1 MGFPNKFIP
10 EEAEK
15 RINDRW
21 SNAEAF
27 RSGKESE
34 KGKPPFSIMIPPP
47 NVTGSLHIGH
57 AFNNTIQD
65 ILVRFHRMN
74 GYDVLWQPGQDH
86 AGIATQMVVEREL
99 EKNGKNR
106 KEMGRESFLE
116 EVWSWK
122 EKSGNTII
130 DQLKRLGA
138 SCDWSRNRFTMDP
151 DFHKA
156 VMKVFVDFYNKG
168 LIYKGKKLVN
178 WDPKFQSAI
187 SDLEVEQIE
196 VRGKIWELK
205 YFLEEGTFNFG
216 IETDE
221 NGVVLKRMPMDHV
234 VIATTR
240 PETLLGDTAV
250 IVNPSDERYRD
261 LIGKSVI
268 LPLVGRKIPVIADD
282 YADPA
287 KGTGAV
293 KITPAHD
300 FNDWEVGT
308 RHGLRMI
315 NVFDTGANIQIIN
328 NEDFANEIK
337 PSVDIYQLNGLERFE
352 ARKKILQLLK
362 EEGSFKA
369 EKEDVHFVP
378 HGDRS
383 KVVVEPF
390 LTTQWFVD
398 SKKIVKE
405 AIDVVRKNEIE
416 IIPERDKKVYF
427 NWLENIE
434 PWCISRQLWWGHQI
448 PVWYDD
454 EGNEYCAES
463 FEEAKKLAGHS
474 NICQDPD
481 VLDTWFSSGIWPI
494 GTLGWPDEKGFME
507 RYYPTS
513 VLVTGFDIIFFWV
526 ARMIMMQL
534 ATVGQI
540 PFRKVY
546 VHALVRDE
554 HGKKMSKSLGNVL
567 DPLDLI
573 DKYGADPLRF
583 TLTAMAVTGRDL
595 KLSES
600 RIEGYRN
607 FVTKIWNA
615 AKYLEMNGCYF
626 DDEFDISSVEAPPN
640 KWIIGKTQD
649 ILSSVNQSYER
660 FRFNDIANNLYN
672 HTWGVFCDWYIEF
685 SKSLLNN
692 EDEKTVQETRKTL
705 SWAFVSCLK
714 MLHPIMPFVTE
725 ELWEH
730 FRKDKGLLSNS
741 SWPIISVNSIDKN
754 QVNKIENVISFIEDI
769 RSTKSDFNLLSGE
782 KTDLFVVDLEA
793 KQYSYIK
800 ENEKIICKLARL
812 LEIKQVQRKP
822 KNSLAITGGKVEAF
836 VSVKS
841 DFNLELEK
849 ERVNTTLKK
858 LESENIKLSEKLH
871 NKNFRDKAP
880 KTVIEKF
887 ESDHEDLKSKLNKQ
901 KSLLEGLEKIN
912 N

>member
-1 MGFPNKFIP
+1 MALPKKFIP

-21 SNAEAF
+21 IKAGAF
-27 RSGKESE
+27 RSGKESD

-106 KEMGRESFLE
+106 QEMGRESFLE

-156 VMKVFVDFYNKG
+156 VIKVFVDFYNKG

-196 VRGKIWELK
+196 VKGKIWELK

-221 NGVVLKRMPMDHV
+221 NGVVLKQIPLDHV
-234 VIATTR
+234 IIATTR

-250 IVNPSDERYRD
+250 IVNPRDERYRD

-282 YADPA
+282 YADPL

-300 FNDWEVGT
+300 FNDWEVGI
-308 RHGLRMI
+308 RHGLRVI
-315 NVFDTGANIQIIN
+315 NVFDTSANIEISN

-362 EEGSFKA
+362 EEGFLEA
-369 EKEDVHFVP
+369 EMEDVHFVP

-398 SKKIVKE
+398 SKK
-405 AIDVVRKNEIE
+405 N
-416 IIPERDKKVYF
+416 
-427 NWLENIE
+427 
-434 PWCISRQLWWGHQI
+434 C
-448 PVWYDD
+448 
-454 EGNEYCAES
+454 
-463 FEEAKKLAGHS
+463 
-474 NICQDPD
+474 
-481 VLDTWFSSGIWPI
+481 
-494 GTLGWPDEKGFME
+494 
-507 RYYPTS
+507 
-513 VLVTGFDIIFFWV
+513 
-526 ARMIMMQL
+526 
-534 ATVGQI
+534 
-540 PFRKVY
+540 
-546 VHALVRDE
+546 
-554 HGKKMSKSLGNVL
+554 
-567 DPLDLI
+567 
-573 DKYGADPLRF
+573 
-583 TLTAMAVTGRDL
+583 
-595 KLSES
+595 
-600 RIEGYRN
+600 
-607 FVTKIWNA
+607 
-615 AKYLEMNGCYF
+615 
-626 DDEFDISSVEAPPN
+626 
-640 KWIIGKTQD
+640 
-649 ILSSVNQSYER
+649 
-660 FRFNDIANNLYN
+660 
-672 HTWGVFCDWYIEF
+672 
-685 SKSLLNN
+685 
-692 EDEKTVQETRKTL
+692 
-705 SWAFVSCLK
+705 
-714 MLHPIMPFVTE
+714 
-725 ELWEH
+725 
-730 FRKDKGLLSNS
+730 
-741 SWPIISVNSIDKN
+741 
-754 QVNKIENVISFIEDI
+754 
-769 RSTKSDFNLLSGE
+769 
-782 KTDLFVVDLEA
+782 
-793 KQYSYIK
+793 
-800 ENEKIICKLARL
+800 
-812 LEIKQVQRKP
+812 
-822 KNSLAITGGKVEAF
+822 
-836 VSVKS
+836 
-841 DFNLELEK
+841 
-849 ERVNTTLKK
+849 
-858 LESENIKLSEKLH
+858 
-871 NKNFRDKAP
+871 
-880 KTVIEKF
+880 
-887 ESDHEDLKSKLNKQ
+887 
-901 KSLLEGLEKIN
+901 
-912 N
+912 

>member
-1 MGFPNKFIP
+1 MSLPNKFNP
-10 EEAEK
+10 EKAEK
-15 RINDRW
+15 KINDLW
-21 SNAEAF
+21 VKADAF
-27 RSGKESE
+27 KSGKESD

-65 ILVRFHRMN
+65 VLVRYHRMN

-99 EKNGKNR
+99 EKNNKS
-106 KEMGRESFLE
+106 KQQMGRERFLE
-116 EVWSWK
+116 EVWNWK

-156 VMKVFVDFYNKG
+156 VIKVFVDFYNRG

-196 VRGKIWELK
+196 VQGKIWELK
-205 YFLEEGTFNFG
+205 YFLEKGTFNFG
-216 IETDE
+216 TKTDG
-221 NGVVLKRMPMDHV
+221 NGVVIKWEPVDHV

-250 IVNPSDERYRD
+250 IVNPNDERYRD

-282 YADPA
+282 YADPS

-300 FNDWEVGT
+300 FNDWEVGE
-308 RHGLRMI
+308 RHNLRVI
-315 NVFDTGANIQIIN
+315 NIFDTSANIAIAKNEEFSNGIN
-328 NEDFANEIK
+328 
-337 PSVDIYQLNGLERFE
+337 PSVDIFQFNGLERFE
-352 ARKKILQLLK
+352 ARKKILQILID
-362 EEGSFKA
+362 EGYLKA
-369 EKEDVHFVP
+369 ERDDLHFVP

-398 SKKIVKE
+398 SKKIVQE
-405 AIDVVRKNEIE
+405 AINVVRKNEIE

-448 PVWYDD
+448 PVWYDN
-454 EGNEYCAES
+454 EGNEYCAETLK
-463 FEEAKKLAGHS
+463 EAEKLAGHKK
-474 NICQDPD
+474 IYQDPD

-494 GTLGWPDEKGFME
+494 GTLGWPEEKSFMD

-526 ARMIMMQL
+526 ARMVMMQL
-534 ATVGQI
+534 ATVKEI

-554 HGKKMSKSLGNVL
+554 NGKKMSKSLGNVL

-615 AKYLEMNGCYF
+615 ARYLEMNDCRF
-626 DDEFDISSVEAPPN
+626 DREFDISRVKAAPN
-640 KWIIGKTQD
+640 KWIIGKTLATLEL
-649 ILSSVNQSYER
+649 INQSYNK
-660 FRFNDIANNLYN
+660 FRFNDTANNLYN
-672 HTWGVFCDWYIEF
+672 HIWGVLCDWYIEF
-685 SKSLLNN
+685 SKSLLND
-692 EDEKTVQETRKTL
+692 ESEKTAHETRKTL
-705 SWAFVSCLK
+705 AWAFVACMK

-725 ELWEH
+725 ELWSH
-730 FRKDKGLLSNS
+730 LRKGEGLLTNS
-741 SWPIISVNSIDKN
+741 DWPKVNNNFIDEKQVKN
-754 QVNKIENVISFIEDI
+754 IENVISFIEDI

-782 KTDLFVVDLEA
+782 KTELYVVDLKTE
-793 KQYSYIK
+793 QYAYIK
-800 ENEKIICKLARL
+800 ENEKIICRLARL
-812 LEIKQVQRKP
+812 LEIKQVQKKP
-822 KNSLAITGGKVEAF
+822 KNAIAIPGGKVEAF
-836 VSVKS
+836 VAVQSN
-841 DFNLELEK
+841 FNLALEK
-849 ERVNTTLKK
+849 EKVNVALKK
-858 LESENIKLSEKLH
+858 LQSETLKLSEKLN
-871 NKNFRDKAP
+871 NKQFKNKAP
-880 KTVIEKF
+880 KKVIEKF
-887 ESDHEDLKSKLNKQ
+887 EADHEDLITKLNKQ
-901 KSLLEGLEKIN
+901 KALLESLEKIDN
-912 N
+912 

>member
-1 MGFPNKFIP
+1 MNLPNKFNS

-15 RINDRW
+15 KINDRW
-21 SNAEAF
+21 VEADAF
-27 RSGKESE
+27 RSGKDSE

-65 ILVRFHRMN
+65 VLVRYHRMN

-99 EKNGKNR
+99 EKKNKNR
-106 KEMGRESFLE
+106 QQMGREKFLE
-116 EVWSWK
+116 EVWNWK

-130 DQLKRLGA
+130 GQLKRLGA

-151 DFHKA
+151 EFHKA
-156 VMKVFVDFYNKG
+156 VIKVFVDFYNRG

-196 VRGKIWELK
+196 VQGKIWELK
-205 YFLEEGTFNFG
+205 YFLEQGTFNYG
-216 IETDE
+216 VKTDE
-221 NGVVLKRMPMDHV
+221 NGMVTKRRPSDHV
-234 VIATTR
+234 VVATTR

-250 IVNPSDERYRD
+250 IVNPTDERYRD
-261 LIGKSVI
+261 LIGKTVI
-268 LPLVGRKIPVIADD
+268 LPLVGRKLPVIADD
-282 YADPA
+282 YADPL

-300 FNDWEVGT
+300 FNDWEVGE
-308 RHGLRMI
+308 RHNLKAI
-315 NVFDTGANIQIIN
+315 NIFDTSANIKIKD
-328 NEDFANEIK
+328 NEDFSREIN
-337 PSVDIYQLNGLERFE
+337 PSVDVFQFNGVERFE
-352 ARKKILQLLK
+352 ARKCILKVLN
-362 EEGSFKA
+362 EEGFLKA

-448 PVWYDD
+448 PVWYDSD
-454 EGNEYCAES
+454 GNEYCGETLKEAE
-463 FEEAKKLAGHS
+463 KLAGHK
-474 NICQDPD
+474 NIYQDPD

-494 GTLGWPDEKGFME
+494 GTLGWPEENSFID

-534 ATVGQI
+534 ATVNEI

-554 HGKKMSKSLGNVL
+554 NGKKMSKSLGNVL

-615 AKYLEMNGCYF
+615 ARFLEINDCQF
-626 DDEFDISSVEAPPN
+626 DSEFDISSVKAAPN
-640 KWIIGKTQD
+640 KWIIGKTQST
-649 ILSSVNQSYER
+649 LELTNKSYSK
-660 FRFNDIANNLYN
+660 FRFNDNANNLYN

-685 SKSLLNN
+685 CKSLLKDEN
-692 EDEKTVQETRKTL
+692 ENTALETKKTL
-705 SWAFVSCLK
+705 AWAFEACLK

-725 ELWEH
+725 ELWGH
-730 FRKDKGLLSNS
+730 FRKGQRLLCNS
-741 SWPIISVNSIDKN
+741 DWPEVSSKSIDKDEVKN
-754 QVNKIENVISFIEDI
+754 IENVISFVEDI

-782 KTDLFVVDLEA
+782 KTKLYVVDLKTEKLA
-793 KQYSYIK
+793 FIK
-800 ENEKIICKLARL
+800 ENNKIICRLARL
-812 LEIKQVQRKP
+812 SEIKNVENKP
-822 KNSLAITGGKVEAF
+822 KNAIAISGGKVEAF
-836 VSVKS
+836 VSVQS
-841 DFNLELEK
+841 SFNLELEK
-849 ERVNTTLKK
+849 EKVSSALKK
-858 LESENIKLSEKLH
+858 LRTETAKLSEKL
-871 NKNFRDKAP
+871 NNQSFRNKAP
-880 KTVIEKF
+880 KKVIEKF
-887 ESDHEDLKSKLNKQ
+887 EADHEDLIIQVNKQ
-901 KSLLEGLEKIN
+901 KVLLENLEKIDN
-912 N
+912 

>member
-1 MGFPNKFIP
+1 MRIPNKFDP
-10 EEAEK
+10 KQAEK
-15 RINDRW
+15 KINDLW
-21 SNAEAF
+21 VEVGAF
-27 RSGKESE
+27 RSGKGSD

-65 ILVRFHRMN
+65 ILVRYHRMN

-99 EKNGKNR
+99 EKNNKNR
-106 KEMGRESFLE
+106 QEMGRKNFLD

-156 VMKVFVDFYNKG
+156 VIKVFVDFYNRG

-196 VRGKIWELK
+196 VKGKIWELK
-205 YFLEEGTFNFG
+205 YFLEKGTFKL
-216 IETDE
+216 
-221 NGVVLKRMPMDHV
+221 GVEINEKGKITKEESVDHV

-250 IVNPSDERYRD
+250 IVNPSDQRYRD

-282 YADPA
+282 YADPS

-300 FNDWEVGT
+300 FNDWEVGL
-308 RHGLRMI
+308 RHKLKVI
-315 NVFDTGANIQIIN
+315 NIFDTSANIEITN
-328 NEDFANEIK
+328 NQDFLEGIK
-337 PSVDIYQLNGLERFE
+337 PSVDIFQLNGLERFE
-352 ARKKILQLLK
+352 ARKRILETLDKQGFL
-362 EEGSFKA
+362 EA
-369 EKEDVHFVP
+369 EKEDTHFVP

-383 KVVVEPF
+383 KVVVEPY

-398 SKKIVKE
+398 SKKIVQE
-405 AIDVVRKNEIE
+405 AIDVVRRNEIE

-448 PVWYDD
+448 PVWYDN
-454 EGNEYCAES
+454 EGNEYCTET

-474 NICQDPD
+474 DIYQDPD

-494 GTLGWPDEKGFME
+494 GTLGWPKENYFME

-534 ATVGQI
+534 ATVQEI

-554 HGKKMSKSLGNVL
+554 NGKKMSKSLGNVL

-607 FVTKIWNA
+607 FMTKIWNA
-615 AKYLEMNGCYF
+615 AKYLEMNECHF
-626 DDEFDISSVEAPPN
+626 DSEFDISDVKSPPN
-640 KWIIGKTQD
+640 KWIIGKT
-649 ILSSVNQSYER
+649 LGTLEAVNQSYSK
-660 FRFNDIANNLYN
+660 FRFNDTANTLYN

-692 EDEKTVQETRKTL
+692 ESEETTLETRKTL
-705 SWAFVSCLK
+705 AWAFEVCLK

-725 ELWEH
+725 ELWGH
-730 FRKDKGLLSNS
+730 FRKGEGLLSIS
-741 SWPIISVNSIDKN
+741 DWPKFNNISIDVDEIKN
-754 QVNKIENVISFIEDI
+754 IENVISFIEDI
-769 RSTKSDFNLLSGE
+769 RSTKADFNLVSGE
-782 KTDLFVVDLEA
+782 KTALYVVDLQAEQNA
-793 KQYSYIK
+793 YIK
-800 ENEKIICKLARL
+800 KNERVICRLARL
-812 LEIKQVQRKP
+812 SEIKQVQNKP
-822 KNSLAITGGKVEAF
+822 KNVVVISGGKVEAF
-836 VSVKS
+836 VAVQSS
-841 DFNLELEK
+841 FDIELEK
-849 ERVNTTLKK
+849 EKVNIALKK
-858 LESENIKLSEKLH
+858 LEIETVKLSEKLN
-871 NKNFRDKAP
+871 NKNFRNKAP
-880 KTVIEKF
+880 EKIIEKF
-887 ESDHEDLKSKLNKQ
+887 EADHEDLIIQLNKQ
-901 KSLLEGLEKIN
+901 KALLESLEQLN